1 MKDSLTLIYPLTCAR
16 NTSTKILVSNFNKSV
31 LIGNSTYTIGIDGI
45 VLPVTLDTLSLSFV
59 TMDTAYYA
67 IESMQVSYSLVA
79 TKIQNVKAVPISYT
93 TYATTTYTFI
103 ITNTNTLPL
112 STKLSIKVPPQIR
125 LSSSSICYINSTAQ
139 SASNCLIDT
148 SLAARQSILLSL
160 SNPSAINP
168 SLLNQT
174 NISITSLTNPLSL
187 QQSQSFYIQLLT
199 SAGSIIEELK
209 EGVSVIMSTVSSVF
223 NGLNVVNVG
232 NGYTMGVTD
241 YQVQVGLP
249 VDVAAEYGAASSYV
263 VGGVKLVV
271 QFPVEFNCISYSSGS
286 PCLVAN

>member
-112 STKLSIKVPPQIR
+112 STKLSIKVPP
-125 LSSSSICYINSTAQ
+125 
-139 SASNCLIDT
+139 
-148 SLAARQSILLSL
+148 
-160 SNPSAINP
+160 
-168 SLLNQT
+168 
-174 NISITSLTNPLSL
+174 
-187 QQSQSFYIQLLT
+187 
-199 SAGSIIEELK
+199 
-209 EGVSVIMSTVSSVF
+209 
-223 NGLNVVNVG
+223 
-232 NGYTMGVTD
+232 
-241 YQVQVGLP
+241 
-249 VDVAAEYGAASSYV
+249 
-263 VGGVKLVV
+263 
-271 QFPVEFNCISYSSGS
+271 
-286 PCLVAN
+286 